1 MEKLPVS
8 QSVEELK
15 ELEEMISPELVPD
28 GDASLVVHE
37 LDTVPD
43 HMGIPA
49 EEQSS
54 AKVTIPSVQS
64 TVPNRA
70 LSRISV

>member
-15 ELEEMISPELVPD
+15 ELEEIIDPELVPD

-43 HMGIPA
+43 HMGVST
-49 EEQSS
+49 EEQSFT
-54 AKVTIPSVQS
+54 KVTIPSVPS

-70 LSRISV
+70 LNRISV

>member
-1 MEKLPVS
+1 MERLPVS

-15 ELEEMISPELVPD
+15 ELEEIIDPELVPD

-43 HMGIPA
+43 HMGIPT

-54 AKVTIPSVQS
+54 VKVTIPSVPS